1 MGAPRANS
9 TTASAHT
16 PLFFS
21 LPPSSCV
28 YRSLITH
35 SASVSL
41 FLFVIFRYFFPVIS
55 CASSSSFPFCCRSVV
70 LRPYLRVPWHSCV
83 AIFLF
88 VVVLFSTLLC
98 ISHYYSYPLLLCFFL
113 PWNYCRENGDF
124 TSGRVLFLD
133 QIFLGRPVPRERES
147 LPALLTSSNKKI
159 HILQHVYKPLS
170 SLYVCVSVF
179 LWPLG
184 VYVEWDVTGS
194 LPCSTHKSN
203 STCFFLLLVWHDA
216 PGCPRYTLQHYRVC
230 VWYTQALVLDRPYMP
245 PSNPS
250 CTHTHLKAKED

>member
-1 MGAPRANS
+1 MCLSFSHHAFS
-9 TTASAHT
+9 FCLS
-16 PLFFS
+16 LFICDISVFLSCHLVRVFFLFS
-21 LPPSSCV
+21 L
-28 YRSLITH
+28 L
-35 SASVSL
+35 L
-41 FLFVIFRYFFPVIS
+41 
-55 CASSSSFPFCCRSVV
+55 SFCRSPPLPQSPLAFV
-70 LRPYLRVPWHSCV
+70 RCN
-83 AIFLF
+83 FLF

-98 ISHYYSYPLLLCFFL
+98 ISHYYSYPHLLCFFL
-113 PWNYCRENGDF
+113 PWKWLQENGGF

-133 QIFLGRPVPRERES
+133 QILLNGPVPREREI
-147 LPALLTSSNKKI
+147 LPALLTSSNKKYTFSNMYTN
-159 HILQHVYKPLS
+159 LF

-184 VYVEWDVTGS
+184 VCVEWDVTGR

-203 STCFFLLLVWHDA
+203 STCFFSFLGLTW
-216 PGCPRYTLQHYRVC
+216 CPRLPTLHTPALPQNRVC